1 MTFTDDGIAE
11 MARMAAEVNAET
23 DNIGARRLHTIME
36 RVLDK
41 ISFDAAELS
50 DKKVVVDRE
59 YVKRQL
65 SDVVE
70 SRDLSKFIL

>member
-1 MTFTDDGIAE
+1 
-11 MARMAAEVNAET
+11 MAAEVNAET